1 MEHYIKIKTSK
12 GIIFK
17 KINVINEE
25 EFITKEEEQKQID
38 NSNDYE
44 MKKPAVKKAPAKKTA
59 EPESLLDDEE
69 REMVEAQIKKQQEK
83 LESGKFHVVDRDT
96 NSGTA
101 KAMKV
106 SNPFDDNNYN
116 DDDIYKE
123 LGGRYHNIFSHM
135 NKLWCDNE
143 GFEDCSKC
151 SLYARM
157 LVKVF
162 DKINELSGRDMS
174 KDLCTYHKDDVK

>member
-12 GIIFK
+12 GIVFK

-44 MKKPAVKKAPAKKTA
+44 MPG
-59 EPESLLDDEE
+59 ESESLLDDEE
-69 REMVEAQIKKQQEK
+69 REMVKAAIKRQQEQ
-83 LESGKFHVVDRDT
+83 LQSGKFHTVDRDT

-101 KAMKV
+101 KSMKA
-106 SNPFDDNNYN
+106 SNPFDTTNYN
-116 DDDIYKE
+116 DDDIYKQ
-123 LGGRYHNIFSHM
+123 LNGRYKNIFSHM
-135 NKLWCDNE
+135 NKLWCDRE

-151 SLYARM
+151 SMYARM

-162 DKINELSGRDMS
+162 DKINQLSGRDMS
-174 KDLCTYHKDDVK
+174 QDLCTYHKIDVK